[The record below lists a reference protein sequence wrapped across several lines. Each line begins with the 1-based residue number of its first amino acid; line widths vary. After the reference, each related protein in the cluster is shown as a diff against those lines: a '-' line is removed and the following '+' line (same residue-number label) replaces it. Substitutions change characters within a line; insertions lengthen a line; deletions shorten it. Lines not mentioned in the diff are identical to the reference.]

1 MKVIIA
7 DDHPVVR
14 QGLRQMLAVESDLTV
29 VGEARNGQEVVDLSR
44 RVPWEVAVLDY
55 NMPGKNGLELIKEL
69 RQRYPGRAVL
79 ILSMYPEDRYAVR
92 ALKAG
97 ASGYLTKESAPE
109 ELVSAIRKVPMNRMG
124 EVTTLVLPQA
134 SLRGGSG
141 DTLLSLSRV
150 SLTTAGSGQPSSRR
164 AVTGV
169 GVARI
174 RARVS
179 SVSPSLER
187 SCRRL
192 LRSSVSWYLSL
203 KSRINSVVES
213 MVL

>member
-109 ELVSAIRKVPMNRMG
+109 ELVSAIRKVAGGGRYVTPTLGEKLALELEDNRG
-124 EVTTLVLPQA
+124 KPLHETLSDREYQVMWMIA
-134 SLRGGSG
+134 SGKTVRQIADELFLSPNTVSTHRTRILRKKNM
-141 DTLLSLSRV
+141 
-150 SLTTAGSGQPSSRR
+150 
-164 AVTGV
+164 
-169 GVARI
+169 
-174 RARVS
+174 
-179 SVSPSLER
+179 
-187 SCRRL
+187 
-192 LRSSVSWYLSL
+192 
-203 KSRINSVVES
+203 KSNAELMHYAIAHHLVD
-213 MVL
+213 

>member
-97 ASGYLTKESAPE
+97 ASGYLTKESAPD
-109 ELVSAIRKVPMNRMG
+109 ELVSAIRKVASGGRY
-124 EVTTLVLPQA
+124 VT
-134 SLRGGSG
+134 
-141 DTLLSLSRV
+141 
-150 SLTTAGSGQPSSRR
+150 
-164 AVTGV
+164 
-169 GVARI
+169 
-174 RARVS
+174 
-179 SVSPSLER
+179 PSLGEKLALELEDNR
-187 SCRRL
+187 GKPLHETLSDREYQVMWMIASGKTVRQIADEL
-192 LRSSVSWYLSL
+192 FLSPNTVSTHRTRILRKMNMKANAELMHYAIAHHLVD
-203 KSRINSVVES
+203 
-213 MVL
+213 